1 MDVKILKRWAMKKL
15 EGKVAIITGSGS
27 GMGAEEALLFAREGA
42 FVVVADKDEAR
53 GLATVAKI
61 ELAGGRALFVGI
73 DVTKES
79 AWKIVFEQA
88 LKVFGKVD
96 ILVNNAAVL
105 LAKTLENTSVEEW
118 DVLFDVNAKSVFLG
132 CKHAIPIMR
141 EGGGGVIINVSSMFA
156 LVGTSGMA
164 AYVAAKSTIR
174 ILTKAVAAECASDR
188 IRVNSLNPGLIETP
202 MVRGIMQD
210 PEQHRKY
217 LQRILLGR
225 AGTVEEVARA
235 ALFLASDD
243 SSYMTGAE
251 LVIDGGYTAI

>member
-1 MDVKILKRWAMKKL
+1 MKKL

-27 GMGAEEALLFAREGA
+27 GMGAQEAFVFAQEGA
-42 FVVVADKDEAR
+42 WVVVADRDADR
-53 GLATVAKI
+53 GLATVTAIKS
-61 ELAGGRALFVGI
+61 AGGRALFVAI
-73 DVTKES
+73 DVTEES
-79 AWKIVFEQA
+79 AWKITFEQTI
-88 LKVFGKVD
+88 KVFGTVD

-118 DVLFDVNAKSVFLG
+118 DMLFNVNAKSVFLG

-141 EGGGGVIINVSSMFA
+141 EGGGGVIVNVASMFA

-164 AYVAAKSTIR
+164 AYIAAKSTIR
-174 ILTKAVAAECASDR
+174 ILTKAVAAECAQDR

-202 MVRGIMQD
+202 MVARIMQD
-210 PEQHRKY
+210 PEQHRNY
-217 LQRILLGR
+217 LQKILLGR

>member
-1 MDVKILKRWAMKKL
+1 MRKL

-42 FVVVADKDEAR
+42 HVVVADKNEAQ
-53 GLATVAKI
+53 GLKTAEKI
-61 ELAGGRALFVGI
+61 KSAGESALFVGI
-73 DVTKES
+73 DVTKEL
-79 AWKIVFEQA
+79 AWKNVFEEA
-88 LKVFGKVD
+88 VKTFGKVD

-118 DVLFDVNAKSVFLG
+118 DLLFDVNAKSVFLG
-132 CKHAIPIMR
+132 SKHAIPVMR
-141 EGGGGVIINVSSMFA
+141 AGGGGVIVNVSSMFA

-164 AYVAAKSTIR
+164 AYIAAKSTIR

-202 MVRGIMQD
+202 MVEGIMKD
-210 PEQHRKY
+210 PEQHRQY
-217 LQRILLGR
+217 LQKILLGR
-225 AGTVEEVARA
+225 AGTVEEIARA

-243 SSYMTGAE
+243 SSYMTGSE
-251 LVIDGGYTAI
+251 LVVDGGYTAI